1 MRLSHL
7 IYVST
12 ATVELGVPDLDDIL
26 AVSALRNARANVTG
40 MLLYGGGCFMQV
52 LEGTA
57 SAVEATFARVERDA
71 RHYGVVVVQRGPIAS
86 RSFSGWSMGF
96 RRFEHADLTAHPAF
110 QPFFN
115 DGFDPAIV
123 TRRPGLAFDLLR
135 NFAAVQSSIETRDSV

>member
-1 MRLSHL
+1 MHLAQL

-26 AVSALRNARANVTG
+26 AVSALRNARAHVTG

-52 LEGTA
+52 LEGAA

-71 RHYGVVVVQRGPIAS
+71 RHYGVVVVQRGPVAS
-86 RSFSGWSMGF
+86 RSFTGWSMGF
-96 RRFEHADLTAHPAF
+96 RRFDDIDLTAHPSF
-110 QPFFN
+110 QPFFS

-135 NFAAVQSSIETRDSV
+135 NFATMQSSIETRGSV